1 MYPFI
6 GPVPAYAIFYVG
18 GIILHFVIAR
28 RIARRAGL
36 KRRVWLAASVCYL
49 LAMTLGAKVL
59 FDLRH
64 SDFNLAAL
72 LTVDRWT
79 RGGLWGGL
87 LAYFPLALPCALLL
101 SERRAAA
108 MDLVAASVP
117 IPWIAAKLGCLL
129 NGCCYGK
136 ACSLPWAITFPEGAR
151 GAPAGVPLHPT
162 QLYEIGVM
170 AILLAVFRLFASD
183 RWRGTKPLWFVLIY
197 GLGRA
202 LTDLLRGD
210 MEYDARVGSLTTTQR
225 ICLGAAAGAA
235 VVLAIVWRSRSSGGP
250 ALSLRQNAGQR

>member
-1 MYPFI
+1 MCPFI
-6 GPVPAYAIFYVG
+6 GPVPAYAVFYVG

-28 RIARRAGL
+28 RIAQRSGL
-36 KRRVWLAASVCYL
+36 KRRVWIAASVCYL

-87 LAYFPLALPCALLL
+87 LAYFPLALACTLLL

-108 MDLVAASVP
+108 MDLVAGSVP
-117 IPWIAAKLGCLL
+117 IPLIAAKLGCLF

-151 GAPAGVPLHPT
+151 GAPAGTPLHPT

-170 AILLAVFRLFASD
+170 AILLAVFRVFASD
-183 RWRGTKPLWFVLIY
+183 RWRGRKPLWFLLIY
-197 GLGRA
+197 GVGRA

-210 MEYDARVGSLTTTQR
+210 TEYGEFAGSLTTTQR

-235 VVLAIVWRSRSSGGP
+235 VILAIVWPSRSSTDRTP
-250 ALSLRQNAGQR
+250 SLEQDTGQC

>member
-1 MYPFI
+1 MCPFI

-18 GIILHFVIAR
+18 GIILHFVIGR
-28 RIARRAGL
+28 RIARRTGL

-64 SDFNLAAL
+64 SDLNLAAL
-72 LTVDRWT
+72 VTVERWT

-87 LAYFPLALPCALLL
+87 LAYFPVALPCVLLL
-101 SERRAAA
+101 SERKAAA
-108 MDLVAASVP
+108 LDLVAASAP
-117 IPWIAAKLGCLL
+117 IPVIAAKLGCLL

-136 ACSLPWAITFPEGAR
+136 SCSLPWAITFPEGAR

-170 AILLAVFRLFASD
+170 VILLAAFRGFDSD
-183 RWRGTKPLWFVLIY
+183 RWRGTKPLWFVLIC
-197 GLGRA
+197 GVGRA
-202 LTDLLRGD
+202 LTDILRGD
-210 MEYDARVGSLTTTQR
+210 MEYDARIGSLTMAQR

-235 VVLAIVWRSRSSGGP
+235 VVLVIVWRSRSCTHR
-250 ALSLRQNAGQR
+250 ALSQEQDAGPL

>member
-28 RIARRAGL
+28 RIARRTGL
-36 KRRVWLAASVCYL
+36 KRRVWIAASVCYL

-59 FDLRH
+59 FDLHH
-64 SDFNLAAL
+64 SDSNLAAL
-72 LTVDRWT
+72 LTIDRWT

-87 LAYFPLALPCALLL
+87 LAYFPLAMACALLL
-101 SERRAAA
+101 SERKAAA
-108 MDLVAASVP
+108 LDLVAASAP
-117 IPWIAAKLGCLL
+117 IPVIAAKLGCLL
-129 NGCCYGK
+129 NGCCYGRP
-136 ACSLPWAITFPEGAR
+136 CSLPWAITFPEGAR

-170 AILLAVFRLFASD
+170 VILLAAFRVLASD
-183 RWRGTKPLWFVLIY
+183 RWRGTKPLWFLLIY
-197 GLGRA
+197 GAGRA

-210 MEYDARVGSLTTTQR
+210 MEYDARIGSLTTAQR

-235 VVLAIVWRSRSSGGP
+235 VVLAIMWRSRSSTDRAP
-250 ALSLRQNAGQR
+250 SLEQDAGQC